1 MNIFDVA
8 GISLNANRSVSV
20 PRIPLLAQKVVKAAR
35 ERIAFAPDEA
45 QLKAASQYA
54 KNIRNDK
61 FLDQKEEA
69 IRPIFIDE
77 ILVRVLGYQ
86 RHQAGQTYT
95 LKDEEK
101 AARGSVDVALGHFHT
116 DGTKHIAAPF
126 ELKGPKTKD
135 LDAIMPGRGKSP
147 VQQVWE
153 YANDMPNSRWVLVS
167 NCVEIRLYGY
177 GRGREAYEVFDLSR
191 IDEPEQLARLW
202 MILSAKSLLDGGTQ
216 KLLEDTDKA
225 LKDITNV
232 LYAEYKEL
240 RKKLINFLV
249 NTAETPK
256 LNSIQAIESA
266 QKILDRIL
274 FVAFAQSTDLLP
286 NDLLARAIN
295 ARNEFNPIQIW
306 LNFRKLFEAIDKG
319 SDRLLIPPYNGGLF
333 APDSNIDQIIIP
345 DPLSIDLANLGIWDF
360 KSEVPV
366 TVLGHIFEQSIT
378 DLEALKAEA
387 LGQAP
392 PASSKR
398 KREGVVYTPEMITS
412 FLVEQTLNKT
422 LNERLDALKLEYG
435 WDFEPTEDQER
446 VIWPL
451 YLQVLRGL
459 TIVDP
464 ACGSGAFLIA
474 AYDALYI
481 EYRRVTERL
490 AALNMPVAF
499 DFVDEIVTKN
509 LYGVDLNAESVE
521 ITRLSLWLKTARRDH
536 QLQNLEAT
544 IKTGNSLIEDKAFTP
559 RPFNWQQAYPNVF
572 EQKNVEERGF
582 DLVLGNPPY
591 VRQEFLKEV
600 KPYLEKKYVV
610 SHGAVDLYAYFFERG
625 MGLLKEGGRL
635 GYISSSTFFRTGSGE
650 NLRRFLS
657 GVTLETIVDFGD
669 LQVFEG
675 VTTYP
680 AILTM
685 RKSDTPHPSFSNEK
699 PTLSRKREKEESQ
712 PPVALPSPLPL
723 RERVAAK
730 LTGEGLLNKI
740 IPSPLEGEGDP
751 KDRMRGKEP
760 IKKRDQDISPE
771 KQAIL
776 QQYAKDMRAS
786 QAPAE
791 KELWALLRGRRFS
804 GYKFRR
810 QVRVGHYIADFMCF
824 EQQLIVEADGSQHNT
839 SLRDEA
845 RDAWLISQGFRVR
858 RFWNEQIF
866 NDQNMVCDTIWADLQ
881 GLTSDLEVSLDTPQ
895 PSASLPPS
903 PSRGEGLAP
912 VALPSPLPLRERVP
926 DRAGE
931 GLKTNQIAYYKL
943 KNTIPTDLNREFTE
957 SHLIMPQGRLG
968 SGAWRLEDDEL
979 ASLRAK
985 ITTGRKTLGE
995 VYGAPLYGIKTGL
1008 NEAFI
1013 IDRATRDRLVKADP
1027 KSAELL
1033 KPFLKGENVKRWR
1046 VESDDLWLIF
1056 TRQGT
1061 DIEQYPAI
1069 KQHLL
1074 QFKDRLEPKPKNL
1087 PEDQTWLGRK
1097 AGSYKWYEMQ
1107 DTVAYWKKFL
1117 QPKLSYGHFADKR
1130 NFAFDEG
1137 NYFSNDKTYI
1147 IPNAPLEL
1155 AAMLNSNLYWA
1166 ILQGLCPAVRGG
1178 FYELRIIYVQT
1189 IPIPI
1194 IPPAQSARLTT
1205 LAEICTNAAQKRLKI
1220 QTAFQTSL
1228 GTLATLTKTK
1238 LSTKLQN
1245 FWELDFKTL
1254 LTELKKSF
1262 GIDLPTKKHAEWQ
1275 DFLSETSAKI
1285 HALNHDIAVA
1295 ENEINQIVYELFE
1308 LTTDEI
1314 KLLEA
1319 SLG

>member
-61 FLDQKEEA
+61 FLAQKEET

-86 RHQAGQTYT
+86 RHQAGLTYT

-153 YANDMPNSRWVLVS
+153 YANDIPNSRWVLVS

-387 LGQAP
+387 TGQAP

-435 WDFEPTEDQER
+435 WDDEPTEDQER

-490 AALNMPVAF
+490 AALDMRTDF

-544 IKTGNSLIEDKAFTP
+544 IKTGNSLIEDGEFTP

-572 EQKNVEERGF
+572 EHKNVEERGF

-657 GVTLETIVDFGD
+657 GVTLETIVDFGN

-685 RKSDTPHPSFSNEK
+685 RKDSINPSSDPSDHLL
-699 PTLSRKREKEESQ
+699 PQGEKEETQ

-740 IPSPLEGEGDP
+740 ISSPLEGEGDP
-751 KDRMRGKEP
+751 KDRMRGN
-760 IKKRDQDISPE
+760 II
-771 KQAIL
+771 
-776 QQYAKDMRAS
+776 
-786 QAPAE
+786 
-791 KELWALLRGRRFS
+791 
-804 GYKFRR
+804 
-810 QVRVGHYIADFMCF
+810 
-824 EQQLIVEADGSQHNT
+824 
-839 SLRDEA
+839 
-845 RDAWLISQGFRVR
+845 
-858 RFWNEQIF
+858 
-866 NDQNMVCDTIWADLQ
+866 
-881 GLTSDLEVSLDTPQ
+881 
-895 PSASLPPS
+895 
-903 PSRGEGLAP
+903 
-912 VALPSPLPLRERVP
+912 
-926 DRAGE
+926 
-931 GLKTNQIAYYKL
+931 NQIAYYKL
-943 KNTIPTDLNREFTE
+943 KNTVPTDLNREFTE
-957 SHLIMPQGRLG
+957 SHLIMPQSRLG
-968 SGAWRLEDDEL
+968 AGAWRLEDDAL
-979 ASLRAK
+979 ATLRAK
-985 ITTGRKTLGE
+985 IITGRKTLGE

-1046 VESDDLWLIF
+1046 VESDDLWLISISNGF
-1056 TRQGT
+1056 TRKLFPELEAAKDDENLAWQLFSKTYSFIAAHLALFENKARIRTDQG
-1061 DIEQYPAI
+1061 QYWWELRAC
-1069 KQHLL
+1069 
-1074 QFKDRLEPKPKNL
+1074 
-1087 PEDQTWLGRK
+1087 
-1097 AGSYKWYEMQ
+1097 
-1107 DTVAYWKKFL
+1107 AYMDKFE
-1117 QPKLSYGHFADKR
+1117 QPKIMYPHFVNAASFNLDTAKILFV
-1130 NFAFDEG
+1130 NKAYLINSGDFALVA
-1137 NYFSNDKTYI
+1137 I
-1147 IPNAPLEL
+1147 
-1155 AAMLNSNLYWA
+1155 LNSSVLWLVFTGMSV
-1166 ILQGLCPAVRGG
+1166 IKSGG
-1178 FYELRIIYVQT
+1178 YHEATTQHIQTLPIPT
-1189 IPIPI
+1189 IPAP
-1194 IPPAQSARLTT
+1194 QSARLTT
-1205 LAEICTNAAQKRLKI
+1205 LAEICTNAAQQRLKI

-1262 GIDLPTKKHAEWQ
+1262 GIDLATKKHAEWQ
-1275 DFLSETSAKI
+1275 DFLHDTSAKI
-1285 HALNHDIAVA
+1285 HALNHEIAMA

-1319 SLG
+1319 SLR